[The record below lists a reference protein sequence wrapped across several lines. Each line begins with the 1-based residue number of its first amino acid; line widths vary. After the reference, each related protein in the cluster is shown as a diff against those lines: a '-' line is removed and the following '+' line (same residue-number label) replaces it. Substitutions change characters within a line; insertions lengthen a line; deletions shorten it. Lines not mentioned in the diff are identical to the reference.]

1 MSIFTCLRAS
11 FVAHRRFRTYVPSPV
26 TFGATWRWLR
36 QFKSENRQALAKVLD
51 SMVYFDEQAA
61 VKALV
66 EGNRKI
72 VAKLAEDGIGYEQ
85 LIYMQHDAAGS
96 SSAMM
101 LHLLRDAAQLQLRG
115 ATLLDSRSKD
125 AISEQTK
132 RISSGAIIY
141 VDDFAGTGR
150 QLLDSRA
157 QVTPYVA
164 GSFSEFFLS
173 VAICEEAEI
182 EMQLDSVVPV
192 AQMVH
197 REIDR
202 PFSDKSSV
210 LSASERA
217 SILSSSRDIFGED
230 SLGFG
235 RLASNVVLYR
245 NAPDSTPRILRGSQG
260 QKPYQGIFPRT
271 TDLAVY

>member
-11 FVAHRRFRTYVPSPV
+11 LGAHRRFKTYAPAPV
-26 TFGATWRWLR
+26 TFGSTWRWLR
-36 QFKSENRQALAKVLD
+36 QFNPGSRIALAKVLD
-51 SMVYFDEQAA
+51 SMIYFDEQA
-61 VKALV
+61 VVNALV
-66 EGNRKI
+66 KGNQNI
-72 VAKLAEDGIGYEQ
+72 VAKLAEDGVGYQQ

-115 ATLLDSRSKD
+115 ATLLDSRSKG
-125 AISEQTK
+125 AISEQTD

-141 VDDFAGTGR
+141 VDDFAGTGK
-150 QLLDSRA
+150 QLLESRA

-173 VAICEEAEI
+173 VAICEEAQI
-182 EMQLDSVVPV
+182 EMQLESVVPV
-192 AQMVH
+192 AHMVH
-197 REIDR
+197 RESDR
-202 PFSDKSSV
+202 PLSEKCAV
-210 LSASERA
+210 LSASEREN
-217 SILSSSRDIFGED
+217 ILSSSRDIFGDD

-245 NAPDSTPRILRGSQG
+245 NAPDSTPRILRGSEG
-260 QKPYQGIFPRT
+260 QRPYQGIFPRT
-271 TDLAVY
+271 TDLPVS